1 MEQNQSAMPRE
12 AEIAIKL
19 LYVLCV
25 ICALWIIIPGCTL
38 MNMNL
43 AIGKFVELSILGL
56 VFILIYMISKGR
68 NWARILF
75 LLILILNLPALVYS
89 ALRNLSADPISGL
102 TGAAVTIISITAVV
116 FLFKKPS
123 SEWFR
128 AMKSKK

>member
-1 MEQNQSAMPRE
+1 MEPIKSSRPKE

-25 ICALWIIIPGCTL
+25 ICALWIIIPDSAQ
-38 MNMNL
+38 MNMNS
-43 AIGKFVELSILGL
+43 AIGKFVELLILGL
-56 VFILIYMISKGR
+56 GFILTYLISKGH

-75 LLILILNLPALVYS
+75 LIILILNMPALVYS

-102 TGAAVTIISITAVV
+102 TGTAVTIISITAVV

-123 SEWFR
+123 SAWFR
-128 AMKSKK
+128 EMKSKK